1 MVPKPVPPTVAAPPP
16 SEASVRSD
24 RLVPDAASSG
34 TFRAAVEELFAT
46 HFPRV
51 FRIVNRLSG
60 EPDLAADV
68 AQEAFVRLYER
79 GSLPDTP
86 VAWVITVALNRFRNR
101 AAKQS
106 RRLRLLTADR
116 AARVLSD
123 PPPSPARAAD
133 GAEARCQ
140 VRAALAR
147 LPERERQMLLLC
159 AEGYRYRDIAAALN
173 INEASVGT
181 LLARAKRAFRDAYG
195 AYGDDADAS

>member
-1 MVPKPVPPTVAAPPP
+1 MGSKSISPNAPPAP
-16 SEASVRSD
+16 PLAAESPSD
-24 RLVPDAASSG
+24 RFPPDVVPSG
-34 TFRAAVEELFAT
+34 AFRAAVEELFAN

-101 AAKQS
+101 AAKHS
-106 RRLRLLTADR
+106 RRLRLLTAER

-123 PPPSPARAAD
+123 PPPSPAQAVAHD
-133 GAEARCQ
+133 EARDR
-140 VRAALAR
+140 VRAALSR
-147 LPERERQMLLLC
+147 LPERDRQMLLLC

-195 AYGDDADAS
+195 DADAS